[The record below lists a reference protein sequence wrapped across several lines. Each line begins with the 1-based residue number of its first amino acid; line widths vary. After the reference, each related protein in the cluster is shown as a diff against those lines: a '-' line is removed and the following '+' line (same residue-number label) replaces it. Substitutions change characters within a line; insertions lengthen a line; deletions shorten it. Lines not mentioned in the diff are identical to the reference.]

1 MDMKKILA
9 ILLTA
14 MLVLGTVSVSG
25 LAEGTTD
32 KQIKVNIQIT
42 GDVGSMSPWGPEGF
56 NTMTVFP
63 ELYETL
69 FFQRTLGGEVQP
81 LLASG
86 YTMINEQLVDV
97 KLFENIYDS
106 AGNHIVASDVV
117 FSYEQDI
124 AEGNQPNYLG
134 NIESLKALDDYTVE
148 VALKSDGVGVFEDA
162 LCSVRIVSQAA
173 YEKDRMDTMPVGT
186 GPYVLKAWTAGST
199 ITLAKNPNYW
209 HADDRAAISQA
220 NADEI
225 VYKVIS
231 EPSQILI
238 ALENGEIDFSKT
250 LSISDMHHFL
260 DNGDDAE
267 NFNVVSMPATLAQC
281 VFFNCSTGNPFADV
295 RLRQAVSYAIDKQ
308 AVLDG
313 AYESLGS
320 VCHAFGGEMAADYL
334 ESWKSEP
341 YYEYD
346 VEKAKEL
353 MKEAGYENG
362 LSIRLLCDAQ
372 PAHLMMA
379 QILQIYLQE
388 IGITV
393 TINSYDEALFNT
405 YRFDPTQWDIHINNK
420 AGNYVVQQWQYSL
433 DANFYKGTTCNW
445 LDDAK
450 LQDLFHT
457 ALNKS
462 THTPENVDAAWQYI
476 KEVNP
481 VFAVCFSYEYFVG
494 KKTISEFYITDRML
508 AIAGAFTFSDDFV
521 NAD

>member
-1 MDMKKILA
+1 MKKLLA
-9 ILLTA
+9 ILLTVMLLGMTAASA
-14 MLVLGTVSVSG
+14 M
-25 LAEGTTD
+25 AEGTTE
-32 KQIKVNIQIT
+32 KYIKINVQLN
-42 GDVGSMSPWGPEGF
+42 GDVGSMNPWGPEGF

-69 FFQRTLGGEVQP
+69 FFQRTLGGEVIP

-86 YTMINEQLVDV
+86 YTMENDQLVDV

-106 AGNHIVASDVV
+106 VGNHITANDVV
-117 FSYEQDI
+117 FSYTQDI

-134 NIESLKALDDYTVE
+134 NIESIKALDDYTVQ
-148 VALKSDGVGVFEDA
+148 VALKSNGVGVFEDA
-162 LCSVRIVSQAA
+162 LCSIRIVSQAA
-173 YEKDRMDTMPVGT
+173 YEKDRMDSVPVGT
-186 GPYVLKAWTAGST
+186 GPYTLKDWQAGST
-199 ITLAKNPNYW
+199 ITLVKNPNYW
-209 HADDRAAISQA
+209 HADDRAAVSMA

-238 ALENGEIDFSKT
+238 ALENGEVDFSKT
-250 LSISDMHHFL
+250 VSISDMHHFL
-260 DNGDDAE
+260 EGGDQQA
-267 NFNVVSMPATLAQC
+267 NFNVVSMPATLSQC
-281 VFFNCSTGNPFADV
+281 VFFNCSAGNPFADV

-313 AYESLGS
+313 AYEGLGS

-334 ESWKSEP
+334 EAWKSEP

-346 VEKAKEL
+346 VEKAKQL
-353 MKEAGYENG
+353 MKDAGYENG
-362 LSIRLLCDAQ
+362 LTIRLLCDAQ

-433 DANFYKGTTCNW
+433 DSNFYKGTTCNW

-450 LQDLFHT
+450 LQELFHT
-457 ALNKS
+457 ALDKA

-481 VFAVCFSYEYFVG
+481 IFAVCFSFEYFVG

-508 AIAGAFTFSDDFV
+508 PIAGAFTFADDFV
-521 NAD
+521 SAN

>member
-1 MDMKKILA
+1 MMKKILA

-14 MLVLGTVSVSG
+14 VLVLAAMSTAALAQTATGEPLRVSVQ
-25 LAEGTTD
+25 L
-32 KQIKVNIQIT
+32 T
-42 GDVGSMSPWGPEGF
+42 GDVGSMNPWGPEGF

-86 YTMINEQLVDV
+86 YTLENEQLVNV
-97 KLFENIYDS
+97 KLFENIYDT
-106 AGNHIVASDVV
+106 AGNHITASDVV
-117 FSYEQDI
+117 FSYQQDI

-134 NIESLKALDDYTVE
+134 NIESLKVLDEYTVQI
-148 VALKSDGVGVFEDA
+148 ALKSNGVGVFEDA

-173 YEKDRMDTMPVGT
+173 YEKDRMDTVPVGT
-186 GPYVLKAWTAGST
+186 GPYVLKDWSAGST
-199 ITLAKNPNYW
+199 ITLMRNPNYW
-209 HADDRAAISQA
+209 HADDRAAISMA
-220 NADEI
+220 NPDEI
-225 VYKVIS
+225 IFKVIS

-238 ALENGEIDFSKT
+238 ALENGELDFSKT
-250 LSISDMHHFL
+250 VAISDMHHFL
-260 DNGDDAE
+260 EGGDDAA
-267 NFNVVSMPATLAQC
+267 NFRVISMPATLAQC
-281 VFFNCSTGNPFADV
+281 VFFNCSEGNPFADV

-308 AVLDG
+308 GVLDG
-313 AYESLGS
+313 AYEGLGN

-445 LDDAK
+445 LNDQT

-457 ALNKS
+457 ALNKA

-476 KEVNP
+476 KQVNP

-494 KKTISEFYITDRML
+494 KSTISEFYITDRLM
-508 AIAGAFTFSDDFV
+508 AIAGAFTFSEDFV
-521 NAD
+521 NGK